1 MIPSD
6 ILFQVDPITLL
17 SLITV
22 NFFSVLVLCSFF
34 IALIAYLIWRI
45 SSYLRVK
52 NIQWEAETSFFY
64 PLPSLNNPE
73 FELQM
78 AHIIRRTIGGFQI
91 CCEAY
96 TAKELQKSKNH
107 LLIPMLEKIECSQYS
122 WKKMIES
129 ERVNIIQV
137 YKKYVTESSS
147 M

>member
-6 ILFQVDPITLL
+6 ILFQVDPIIFL
-17 SLITV
+17 SIVTV
-22 NFFSVLVLCSFF
+22 KIFALLVLCSFF
-34 IALIAYLIWRI
+34 IAFILYLIRSM
-45 SSYLRVK
+45 SSHLKKK
-52 NIQWEAETSFFY
+52 NIQWDTKVSLLY
-64 PLPSLNNPE
+64 TIPSLNNPE

-78 AHIIRRTIGGFQI
+78 AHIIRRTIGDFQI

-129 ERVNIIQV
+129 ERENIIQV